1 MLSAWSLFKKV
12 DLRSSTLHFRASSL
26 RCSMISSAAN
36 LSRSVRWAVTE
47 SAMGRMSI
55 GLLKSTGWEG
65 APKGSRNNTSHR
77 GVDPLGPLHQP
88 LTAGTVKYPVMGAI
102 SHPSP
107 ATGGC
112 GHLKGRP
119 CSVSVGPGCPVAGQQ
134 GLGFIIPE
142 LARLAQDLA
151 CQLQPV
157 AVGDSAIGGGNKAEL
172 GGDAAADVKAGH
184 RSRNR
189 RESVWLRCIYIRPSG
204 ALANHMID
212 QRRL

>member
-77 GVDPLGPLHQP
+77 RVPVTGPVGQP
-88 LTAGTVKYPVMGAI
+88 LT
-102 SHPSP
+102 
-107 ATGGC
+107 
-112 GHLKGRP
+112 
-119 CSVSVGPGCPVAGQQ
+119 GCPVEHSVSWAIGHPTAACGAGGQLQGGTGLVSVCLSHSVGGQQ
-134 GLGFIIPE
+134 GLSFIIPK
-142 LARLAQDLA
+142 LAGLAANLTGQGLPI
-151 CQLQPV
+151 LT
-157 AVGDSAIGGGNKAEL
+157 
-172 GGDAAADVKAGH
+172 GDAAGVGGNIPEAGGDGAADLEASHGGNPVG
-184 RSRNR
+184 
-189 RESVWLRCIYIRPSG
+189 
-204 ALANHMID
+204 
-212 QRRL
+212 